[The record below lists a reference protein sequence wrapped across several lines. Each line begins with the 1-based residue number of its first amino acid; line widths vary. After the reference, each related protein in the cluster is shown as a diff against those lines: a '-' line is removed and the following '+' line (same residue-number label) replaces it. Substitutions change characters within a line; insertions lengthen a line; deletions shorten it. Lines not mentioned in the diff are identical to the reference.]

1 MKKKN
6 VLALAGV
13 LAVCAVGGTMAYFNQ
28 TMEAENVFDTGKYGS
43 TMVEDFK
50 PSEGQNWEPGATVN
64 KVVKVV
70 NTGNLPVVVRVKM
83 DEKWINKD
91 DDTLIKEASTAKAA
105 SDAAKAAGVAGAN
118 QLVTV
123 YQGDPEDGQW
133 AVDDSVVKKA
143 LNESGK
149 WIYREED
156 GYYYLSLIHI

>member
-83 DEKWINKD
+83 DEKWI
-91 DDTLIKEASTAKAA
+91 
-105 SDAAKAAGVAGAN
+105 
-118 QLVTV
+118 
-123 YQGDPEDGQW
+123 DPDGRRGRTC
-133 AVDDSVVKKA
+133 VC
-143 LNESGK
+143 L
-149 WIYREED
+149 
-156 GYYYLSLIHI
+156 